1 MSNAEPVV
9 EVEPIDITWT
19 MPAADADLIAL
30 LGAPLDGAEASGS
43 GVGDVVEARVERDLG
58 TEFELRTEDDRVV
71 RVSHAESR
79 PPGARDLPEVGSLVQ
94 VHLEEVR
101 NDGTFAGSIGRAAL
115 VKMADALQAAA
126 RDGVKTAAHVSHLT
140 RGGFAV
146 EVMGVRGFMPG
157 AESGIPVSDAE
168 IALGRTFDVHVV
180 RVDDRDLQPVV
191 SRKSM
196 AADEARGVRDEAF
209 ANFEVGQLVSGVV
222 SSIRPFG
229 AFVRL
234 GPVEGLLHV
243 SELSLENLDDPGA
256 VLKVGDEVQARVIEV
271 NAARGRLSLSRR
283 ELLMAAQEQKLASIP
298 LGAVLTGTVRRLTDF
313 GAFIAIEPGV
323 EGLCHVSELSWTSR
337 VSHPSEVLTVGQEVQ
352 VRVLAADGRR
362 VALSLRAV
370 EANPWSALLEST
382 REGDI
387 VEGTI
392 RRIESY
398 GLFVEVAPG
407 IEGLAHI
414 SDLTWEGRPAKPGD
428 VSPWK
433 LGDALQVRV
442 LKLDAE
448 KRRISLGVKQL
459 SEDPWDAAGDRL
471 QQDALV
477 TGNVTRL
484 EDNAAWVQ
492 VAPGVEGRIHIS
504 EMSLDRVDSVRA
516 AVRPGQEVTVMI
528 VKLDRDRRRVDLSI
542 KAVEAKIAAET
553 PSSYQDSDNEPS
565 IMAQALAK
573 KGLVTES

>member
-1 MSNAEPVV
+1 MSTAEPVV
-9 EVEPIDITWT
+9 EVETVDITWT
-19 MPAADADLIAL
+19 MPAAEPALIAL
-30 LGAPLDGAEASGS
+30 LGAPLDGAEVSGS

-58 TEFELRTEDDRVV
+58 TELELRTTDDRVV

-79 PPGARDLPEVGSLVQ
+79 PPGVRELPEVGTSVQ
-94 VHLEEVR
+94 VHLEELR
-101 NDGTFAGSIGRAAL
+101 NDGSFVGSIGRAAL
-115 VKMADALQAAA
+115 LRMADALYAAA
-126 RDGVKTAAHVSHLT
+126 REGAKTTAHVHHLT

-168 IALGRTFDVHVV
+168 IALGRSFDVHVV
-180 RVDDRDLQPVV
+180 RVDDKDLQPVV
-191 SRKSM
+191 SRKAM
-196 AADEARGVRDEAF
+196 AADEARHLREAAF
-209 ANFEVGQLVSGVV
+209 ANFEVGQSVSGVV

-229 AFVRL
+229 AFVRI
-234 GPVEGLLHV
+234 GAVEGLLHV
-243 SELSLENLDDPGA
+243 SELSLENLDEPGA
-256 VLKVGDEVQARVIEV
+256 VLKVGDEVQAKVIEV

-283 ELLMAAQEQKLASIP
+283 DLLMAAQEQKLASMP

-313 GAFIAIEPGV
+313 GAFIALEPGV
-323 EGLCHVSELSWTSR
+323 EGLCHVSELSWTTR

-352 VRVLAADGRR
+352 VRVLSADARR

-387 VEGTI
+387 VDGTI

-414 SDLTWEGRPAKPGD
+414 SDLTWEGRPAKPSD

-433 LGDALQVRV
+433 IGDAIKVRV

-459 SEDPWDAAGDRL
+459 TEDPWEAAGDRL
-471 QQDALV
+471 QQDAVL
-477 TGNVTRL
+477 TGTVTRL

-492 VAPGVEGRIHIS
+492 LAPGIEGRIHIS

-553 PSSYQDSDNEPS
+553 PSSYQDSDSAPS
-565 IMAQALAK
+565 MMAQALAN
-573 KGLVTES
+573 KGLVPSS

>member
-1 MSNAEPVV
+1 MSNAESVV

-19 MPAADADLIAL
+19 MPAADAGLLAL
-30 LGAPLDGAEASGS
+30 LGAPLDGDEGTGS
-43 GVGDVVEARVERDLG
+43 GVGDVVQARVERDLG
-58 TEFELRTEDDRVV
+58 TELELRTDDDCLV

-79 PPGARDLPEVGSLVQ
+79 PPGERDLPEVGTLVQ

-126 RDGVKTAAHVSHLT
+126 RNGAKTSAHVSHLT

-191 SRKSM
+191 SRKLM

-209 ANFEVGQLVSGVV
+209 AHFEVGQLVTGVV

-243 SELSLENLDDPGA
+243 SELAIENLDEPGA
-256 VLKVGDEVQARVIEV
+256 VLQVGDEVQAKVIEV

-298 LGAVLTGTVRRLTDF
+298 SGAVLTGTVRRLTDF
-313 GAFIAIEPGV
+313 GAFIALEPGV

-352 VRVLAADGRR
+352 VRVLSADGRR

-387 VEGTI
+387 VNGTI

-398 GLFVEVAPG
+398 GLFVEIAAG

-433 LGDALQVRV
+433 LGDALTVRV

-459 SEDPWDAAGDRL
+459 TEDPWDAAGDRL

-492 VAPGVEGRIHIS
+492 VAPGIEGRIHIS

-553 PSSYQDSDNEPS
+553 PSSYQDSDDAPS
-565 IMAQALAK
+565 MMAQVLAN
-573 KGLVTES
+573 KGLVPSS